1 MFDYYKHHTMEVAAS
16 PDTIHTGRC
25 YFGGVIIETDK
36 TADVVFTVSDGV
48 TEIIK
53 FLVVGTEDSDSL
65 ILPYPIELTTSM
77 VITLSGA
84 NSKCVVL
91 WRAY

>member
-1 MFDYYKHHTMEVAAS
+1 MFDYYKFHTMEVAAT
-16 PDTIHTGRC
+16 PDTIHTGKC

-36 TADVVFTVSDGV
+36 ANDVVFTVSDAA

-53 FLVVGTEDSDSL
+53 FLVIGAEDSKSL
-65 ILPYPIELTTSM
+65 ILPIPIELTTSM
-77 VITLSGA
+77 IITLSGA
-84 NSKCVVL
+84 ASKCVVL